1 MKPPPFDLHRPESL
15 EAALELRDRHGDEAK
30 LLAGGQSLMPL
41 LNMRLVRPSYLI
53 DLNRVAELSH
63 ITMQDGRVRIGAMTR
78 QRVIENSAELASHV
92 PLLTDATRHIAYPQI
107 RNQGTIGGSVSHAD
121 PAADLL
127 PVLIALGAELT
138 LRSTNGGERYV
149 PVQDFLTGYLGTI
162 IAPQEILT
170 AVTIPLRTDVPYQYG
185 FAKYARHRGALAI
198 ANAAVV
204 VRQAPAGSYLAASVT
219 VGGIGPKPAT
229 FDLTDRFTSCTR
241 GDTAALGRAARHAA
255 DAVADQVEA
264 EADALVSEEFRRQT
278 CAVVC
283 EQALR
288 QALLGKGI
296 EFEGVQQ

>member
-41 LNMRLVRPSYLI
+41 MNMRLARPRYLI
-53 DLNRVAELSH
+53 DLNRVAELSY
-63 ITMQDGRVRIGAMTR
+63 ITMQEDRVCIGAMTR
-78 QRVIENSAELASHV
+78 QRVIENSAELASRV

-127 PVLIALGAELT
+127 SALIALGAELT
-138 LRSTNGGERYV
+138 LQSTNGGERCV
-149 PVQDFLTGYLGTI
+149 PVQDFLTGYLGTVI
-162 IAPQEILT
+162 TPQEILT
-170 AVTIPLRTDVPYQYG
+170 TVTIPLRTDGPYQYG

-204 VRQAPAGSYLAASVT
+204 VRQSPAGSYRAASVT

-229 FDLTDRFTSCTR
+229 FDLTNRLTSCTP
-241 GDTAALGRAARHAA
+241 GDRAALRQAARHAA
-255 DAVADQVEA
+255 ETVADQVEA

-283 EQALR
+283 EQALG
-288 QALLGKGI
+288 QALLR
-296 EFEGVQQ
+296 EGTELGGAR